1 MADKAHQLKT
11 IISLESQT
19 EVDVDKGQCSFAINV
34 FVQGT
39 IPFHSTS
46 PPQKSTL
53 QGRPDLVFH

>member
-1 MADKAHQLKT
+1 MAEKSRQLKT
-11 IISLESQT
+11 IISCESQT
-19 EVDVDKGQCSFAINV
+19 EVDGDKQQRSFAINV

-53 QGRPDLVFH
+53 QGRPDLMFH